1 VDAGFAQFELN
12 ESAQA
17 IYEFSWH
24 EFCDWYI
31 EFAKIPLREGGEA
44 RTQTLVT
51 LHYVLEQVFKL
62 AHPIMPFVTEEL
74 WQSLPWKKAAN
85 TPARALDEARRERD
99 EQKRVIDDAYA
110 ALGPDAWW
118 MDPPDGGSPT
128 LAEMVAK
135 ANEDGRALYSVKR
148 ERDAAMALLK
158 KHGID
163 YEP

>member
-1 VDAGFAQFELN
+1 MTDDTAARLRAL
-12 ESAQA
+12 AQA
-17 IYEFSWH
+17 APKGPWTLLGAPDDAAPHLWTIVTADGLWTAREPVAEFH
-24 EFCDWYI
+24 RLL
-31 EFAKIPLREGGEA
+31 PEA
-44 RTQTLVT
+44 RALQAAAGR
-51 LHYVLEQVFKL
+51 YIAAASPDAIL
-62 AHPIMPFVTEEL
+62 AL
-74 WQSLPWKKAAN
+74 LD
-85 TPARALDEARRERD
+85 ALDEARRERD